1 MFARCSKS
9 QNKVLSLGRYK
20 KFILTTVLGFVNDW
34 YKSGLLSKV
43 DYVLQLNLFQAY
55 HKNKHLKTLQNV

>member
-20 KFILTTVLGFVNDW
+20 KFILTAVLGFVNDW

-43 DYVLQLNLFQAY
+43 DYVLQ
-55 HKNKHLKTLQNV
+55 